1 MVVLAFHKAVGLVTT
16 HHDEHGRETVYQRL
30 RAVLPRPLRDVA
42 WHAIGRLDKDT
53 SGLLLFTDD
62 GALVHHA
69 TQPSTGL
76 PKTYRVLAKG
86 LLGEAELSQLRAG
99 VELSGGLGR
108 SAPAEARLVAHQIAT
123 SWLELTLRE
132 GKNREVRRML
142 LAVGSQVIRL
152 ERVRIGTLT
161 LDLPVDGWR
170 VLTEAEVVEGLG
182 YRGGATAAPR
192 VGRGAPRAGRGRT
205 MGARGPA
212 GARGRGRGRTRP

>member
-1 MVVLAFHKAVGLVTT
+1 VVVLAFHKAVGLVTT

-86 LLGEAELSQLRAG
+86 LLGEAELAQLRAG

-108 SAPAEARLVAHQIAT
+108 SAPAEARVVAHQIAT

-142 LAVGSQVIRL
+142 LAVGQPGHPPGARAH
-152 ERVRIGTLT
+152 RRAHAGAAG
-161 LDLPVDGWR
+161 GW
-170 VLTEAEVVEGLG
+170 VAGAHG
-182 YRGGATAAPR
+182 GRGGGGAG
-192 VGRGAPRAGRGRT
+192 VSGRGAW
-205 MGARGPA
+205 
-212 GARGRGRGRTRP
+212 

>member
-86 LLGEAELSQLRAG
+86 LLGEAELAQLRAG

-108 SAPAEARLVAHQIAT
+108 SAPAEARLVAHQVAT

-152 ERVRIGTLT
+152 ERVRIGALT
-161 LDLPVDGWR
+161 LELPVDGWR

-182 YRGGATAAPR
+182 YRGGGVVRAAPR
-192 VGRGAPRAGRGRT
+192 VGRGS
-205 MGARGPA
+205 
-212 GARGRGRGRTRP
+212 GARGRARVRGRAGPPGRARGRPRP

>member
-1 MVVLAFHKAVGLVTT
+1 VVVLAFHKAVGLVTT

-108 SAPAEARLVAHQIAT
+108 SALAEARVVAHQIAT

-152 ERVRIGTLT
+152 ERVRIGALT

-182 YRGGATAAPR
+182 YRGGVSVAPR
-192 VGRGAPRAGRGRT
+192 VGRVMGGRGRAA
-205 MGARGPA
+205 GAGGRAASPGR
-212 GARGRGRGRTRP
+212 ARGRSRP